1 MSFSVL
7 ALRPRPT
14 RNIAQQT
21 HSTVLAKESAQELVD
36 FSASDT
42 RTVLADLTTTANG
55 LRDDQ
60 IDDLRRQYGRND
72 VRHDRPAPA
81 IVQFAGAFKN
91 PFILILVF
99 LALIMVGTD
108 VVWADPEDG
117 PSYEGIIT
125 LGLMIFVSVSLRFW
139 QEYRSSRAAEALK
152 AMVTTTVAA
161 TRKINNTVV
170 TAEIPIE
177 QLLPGM

>member
-161 TRKINNTVV
+161 TRKINNTVDRKSV
-170 TAEIPIE
+170 V
-177 QLLPGM
+177 